1 MISIL
6 LYFVHTLSDD
16 ESYWLFDTLIH
27 SVLPLWMKRY
37 LDQYEILFHLE
48 CYTIETIIAES
59 IPDIYSSLL
68 NIKFDIKPILMKW
81 FSGAFVGLP
90 MDV

>member
-1 MISIL
+1 
-6 LYFVHTLSDD
+6 
-16 ESYWLFDTLIH
+16 
-27 SVLPLWMKRY
+27 MKRY

-68 NIKFDIKPILMKW
+68 AIKFDIKPILMKW

-90 MDV
+90 MDVYFYIYIRHYISYGIYYSLKDISYSSD